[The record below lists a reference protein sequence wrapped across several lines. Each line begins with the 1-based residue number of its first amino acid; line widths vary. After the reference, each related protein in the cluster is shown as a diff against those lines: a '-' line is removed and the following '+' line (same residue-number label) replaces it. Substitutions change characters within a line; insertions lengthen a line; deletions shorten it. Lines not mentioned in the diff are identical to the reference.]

1 MRRAGQLSDGRED
14 ETLREEAECD
24 KAERE
29 EGRGEDV
36 LALYLEDLK
45 QIPAL
50 EAEEEERLVAK
61 LREKPEDSRAR
72 KRLTEAYLETALAEI
87 RPYLGRM
94 DVGELIGVAN
104 LALTAALCDEKTL
117 ESAVLRDT
125 IKRNVH
131 TALEEAVQE
140 ESQSDAEEHTLA
152 ERLNAMSDLAS
163 ELAAELGREASP
175 EDLAIRLGIPMDEV
189 QRLLA
194 MSMQALE

>member
-1 MRRAGQLSDGRED
+1 MRRAGELSGGREEQIQA
-14 ETLREEAECD
+14 ETGN
-24 KAERE
+24 
-29 EGRGEDV
+29 EGMTGAD
-36 LALYLEDLK
+36 LLSLYLEELK

-50 EAEEEERLVAK
+50 EAEEEEALLEK
-61 LREKPEDSRAR
+61 LRAGDARAR
-72 KRLTEAYLETALAEI
+72 KRLTEGYLGTALAEI
-87 RPYLGRM
+87 QPFVGSM
-94 DVGELIGVAN
+94 EAGELIGVAN

-175 EDLAIRLGIPMDEV
+175 EDLAIRLGIPIDEV

>member
-1 MRRAGQLSDGRED
+1 MRRAGELSGGREEQIQA
-14 ETLREEAECD
+14 ETEN
-24 KAERE
+24 
-29 EGRGEDV
+29 EGMTGAD
-36 LALYLEDLK
+36 LLSLYLEELK

-50 EAEEEERLVAK
+50 EAEEEAALLEK
-61 LREKPEDSRAR
+61 LRAGDARAR

-104 LALTAALCDEKTL
+104 LALTAALCDEKIL
-117 ESAVLRDT
+117 ESTVLRDT
-125 IKRNVH
+125 IKQKVH
-131 TALEEAVQE
+131 TALEEAVRE
-140 ESQSDAEEHTLA
+140 NRQSDTGEQTLA
-152 ERLNAMSDLAS
+152 DRMNALTELSS

-175 EDLAIRLGIPMDEV
+175 EELTARLDIPLDEV